1 MTTTNYPYLFS
12 KSYSNLGPQ
21 KHLQR
26 KQTDTKYSQK
36 SKYNMQTKE
45 KLVFLIFYVKYCHTI
60 PTYYVPVKTTTQYP
74 QGVVL
79 QVGLEP
85 TTPRLEV

>member
-1 MTTTNYPYLFS
+1 
-12 KSYSNLGPQ
+12 
-21 KHLQR
+21 
-26 KQTDTKYSQK
+26 
-36 SKYNMQTKE
+36 MQTKE